1 MIMSTA
7 KGSIQLTTPLS
18 DDMVGQL
25 RAGDC
30 VLISGVIYTARDA
43 AHERM
48 YRMLQR
54 SEPLPIDLRGQVIY
68 YCGPTPPRPGRPI
81 GSAGPTTATRMDP
94 FTPALL
100 AQGLKGMIGK
110 GRRGPEVREAL
121 RVYRCVY
128 FAAIEGTAALL
139 GQRILAAE
147 VVAFSD
153 LGPEAI
159 YKLVVER
166 FPGVVANDIYGDD
179 VYESG
184 QRQYARQ
191 LA

>member
-1 MIMSTA
+1 MLTTRYPIH
-7 KGSIQLTTPLS
+7 LTTPLS

-25 RAGDC
+25 RAGDH

-48 YRMLQR
+48 YHMLQR
-54 SEPLPIDLRGQVIY
+54 SEPLPIDLRAQVIY

-100 AQGLKGMIGK
+100 AQGLKGTIGK
-110 GRRGPEVREAL
+110 GRRSPEVREAL
-121 RVYRCVY
+121 RLYRCVY

-139 GQRILAAE
+139 GQRIQAAE
-147 VVAFSD
+147 VVAFPD

-159 YKLVVER
+159 YRLVMER
-166 FPGVVANDIYGDD
+166 FPVVVANDIYGDD
-179 VYESG
+179 IYESG
-184 QRQYARQ
+184 QRQYARD
-191 LA
+191 LT

>member
-1 MIMSTA
+1 MSTA
-7 KGSIQLTTPLS
+7 NGLIHLTTPLS
-18 DDMVGQL
+18 DDVVRSL
-25 RAGDC
+25 RAGVH

-48 YRMLQR
+48 CRMLQQNG
-54 SEPLPIDLRGQVIY
+54 SLPVDVRGQVIY
-68 YCGPTPPRPGRPI
+68 YCAPTPPRPGRPI

-100 AQGLKGMIGK
+100 AKGLKGAIGK
-110 GRRGPEVREAL
+110 GRRNREVREAL
-121 RVYRCVY
+121 REYRAIY

-139 GQRILAAE
+139 GQCIQSAE
-147 VVAFSD
+147 VVAFPD

-159 YKLVVER
+159 YRFVVNQ
-166 FPGVVANDIYGDD
+166 FPAVVANDIYGSDI
-179 VYESG
+179 YEVG
-184 QRQYARQ
+184 QRQYARN